1 MITDLSSGKRGVNV
15 FGSDACE
22 RRHVLDA
29 VSYRSIIAY
38 TVWFGAA
45 QFDAWECA
53 CSFPAFYGAVTGMG
67 DGGNF

>member
-45 QFDAWECA
+45 QFDAWEF
-53 CSFPAFYGAVTGMG
+53 SRFFPAFYGTGTGMS
-67 DGGNF
+67 DGNNF